1 MRCRL
6 IYLLLIVLFIAG
18 CASAGRH
25 SGDMRVQRLQE
36 EAAKLKEDIRQ
47 KDEKISYLEG
57 RINKIQ
63 SQKINQG
70 REEKMAFKKPQEPA
84 ADSARMTPKEIQA
97 ALKKAGFYKGAV
109 DGRIEQETRKAV
121 SDFQKANG
129 LKADGIAGKQT
140 CLKLRKYSQ

>member
-6 IYLLLIVLFIAG
+6 IYLLLAVLFLTG
-18 CASAGRH
+18 CASTGKRP
-25 SGDMRVQRLQE
+25 GDTHVQYLQE
-36 EAAKLKEDIRQ
+36 EVSRLKEDIRQ

-63 SQKINQG
+63 SQKISPAK
-70 REEKMAFKKPQEPA
+70 EEKIAPAKPKDPA
-84 ADSARMTPKEIQA
+84 SDSVNMTPKEIQT

-109 DGRIEQETRKAV
+109 NGRIEQETKKAI

-129 LKADGIAGKQT
+129 LKADSIAGRQT
-140 CLKLRKYSQ
+140 CSKLRKYLK